1 MESSHAL
8 KNSGKFAWILVLGL
22 GLMSAG
28 TTGSYSVVAGC
39 FMTPVCE
46 DLGIDYNMFSYYFT
60 ATLVG
65 VAVGM
70 MCVGKILPK
79 VVGRWTHVAVAAV
92 LLAAG
97 AAMAFYSNV
106 WLFLLSGLIIG
117 FGMSFTTGL
126 CMSAVI
132 DQWFRK
138 KAGLAIGLAWT
149 VNSVYMV
156 VMSPVITAVIESVGW
171 RNGYLVLAAV
181 SALVVIPSIVF
192 IIRFKPADK
201 GMLPYGYS
209 EAESIGQDAGV
220 EIAATRGVPFKV
232 AVKSPAFIACVLFLC
247 LVQITVCMNQL
258 FPTYA
263 VEVGLGAMTGGI
275 MVSAAS
281 MFDIFLN
288 PAVGSS
294 CDKLGSFI
302 ALVLWVVVSI
312 LSFVMLIFA
321 AGQPWLA
328 ILGAGVNDVMYVVAG
343 AGLTCL
349 LMSVF
354 GSRDYGRI
362 FGIVCGVA
370 YIAGAF
376 GMPIM
381 TAVYSATGV
390 RAVHRH
396 ECRHNRIDLGHQGY
410 QQEAAVGRGRGRNAC
425 RSALSANLGRCA
437 FELEVHRSARYSCAS
452 PPSSIKTSAH
462 SCLKPTGY

>member
-1 MESSHAL
+1 MEHAHDL
-8 KNSGKFAWILVLGL
+8 KSSGKFAWVLVLGL

-39 FMTPVCE
+39 FMTPVCD

-65 VAVGM
+65 IAVAM
-70 MCVGKILPK
+70 MFVGKILPK
-79 VVGRWTHVAVAAV
+79 VVGRWTHVAVAVV

-106 WLFLLSGLIIG
+106 WLFLLSGLVIG

-138 KAGLAIGLAWT
+138 KAGLAIGLAWA

-181 SALVVIPSIVF
+181 SAILVIPSIVF
-192 IIRFKPADK
+192 IIRFKPSDK
-201 GMLPYGYS
+201 GMLPYGYGEES
-209 EAESIGQDAGV
+209 DAAEEGGAEV
-220 EIAATRGVPFKV
+220 AATRGVPFRM

-247 LVQITVCMNQL
+247 FVQITVCMNQL

-263 VEVGLGAMTGGI
+263 VEVGLGAMTGSI
-275 MVSAAS
+275 MVSSAS
-281 MFDIFLN
+281 LFDIFLN
-288 PAVGSS
+288 PAVGSA
-294 CDKLGSFI
+294 CDKLGSFK
-302 ALVLWVVVSI
+302 ALVLWTVVSI
-312 LSFVMLIFA
+312 VSFVMLICS
-321 AGQPWLA
+321 AGVPWLA
-328 ILGAGVNDVMYVVAG
+328 IVGAGVNDVMYVVAG
-343 AGLTCL
+343 SGLTCL

-362 FGIVCGVA
+362 FGVVCGVA

-381 TAVYSATGV
+381 TAVYSATGTFN
-390 RAVHRH
+390 AVFGLCIAMNVAIIALLFVIKATSKKLQWV
-396 ECRHNRIDLGHQGY
+396 EGEDEKPVALG
-410 QQEAAVGRGRGRNAC
+410 
-425 RSALSANLGRCA
+425 
-437 FELEVHRSARYSCAS
+437 
-452 PPSSIKTSAH
+452 
-462 SCLKPTGY
+462 

>member
-1 MESSHAL
+1 MEHAHDL
-8 KNSGKFAWILVLGL
+8 KSSGKFAWVLVLGL

-39 FMTPVCE
+39 FMTPVCD

-65 VAVGM
+65 IAVAM
-70 MCVGKILPK
+70 MFVGKILPK
-79 VVGRWTHVAVAAV
+79 VVGRWTHVAVAVV

-106 WLFLLSGLIIG
+106 WLFLLSGLVIG

-138 KAGLAIGLAWT
+138 KAGLAIGLAWA

-181 SALVVIPSIVF
+181 SAVLVIPSIVF
-192 IIRFKPADK
+192 IIRFKPSDK
-201 GMLPYGYS
+201 GMLPYGYGEES
-209 EAESIGQDAGV
+209 DAAEEGGAEV
-220 EIAATRGVPFKV
+220 AATRGVPFRM

-247 LVQITVCMNQL
+247 FVQITVCMNQL

-263 VEVGLGAMTGGI
+263 VEVGLGAMTGSI
-275 MVSAAS
+275 MVSSAS
-281 MFDIFLN
+281 LFDIFLN
-288 PAVGSS
+288 PAVGSA
-294 CDKLGSFI
+294 CDKLGSFK
-302 ALVLWVVVSI
+302 ALVLWTVVSI
-312 LSFVMLIFA
+312 VSFVMLICS
-321 AGQPWLA
+321 AGVPWLA
-328 ILGAGVNDVMYVVAG
+328 IVGAGVNDVMYVVAG
-343 AGLTCL
+343 SGLTCL
-349 LMSVF
+349 FMSVF

-362 FGIVCGVA
+362 FGIVCEVA

-381 TAVYSATGV
+381 TAVYSATGTFN
-390 RAVHRH
+390 AVFGLCIAMNVAIIALLFVIKATSKKLQWV
-396 ECRHNRIDLGHQGY
+396 EGEDEKPVALG
-410 QQEAAVGRGRGRNAC
+410 
-425 RSALSANLGRCA
+425 
-437 FELEVHRSARYSCAS
+437 
-452 PPSSIKTSAH
+452 
-462 SCLKPTGY
+462 

>member
-1 MESSHAL
+1 MEHAHDL
-8 KNSGKFAWILVLGL
+8 KSSGKFAWVLVLGL

-39 FMTPVCE
+39 FMTPVCD

-65 VAVGM
+65 IAVAM
-70 MCVGKILPK
+70 MFVGKILPK
-79 VVGRWTHVAVAAV
+79 VVGRWTHVAVAVV

-106 WLFLLSGLIIG
+106 WLFLLSGLVIG

-138 KAGLAIGLAWT
+138 KAGLAIGLAWA

-181 SALVVIPSIVF
+181 SAILVIPSIVF
-192 IIRFKPADK
+192 IIRFKPSDK
-201 GMLPYGYS
+201 GMLPYGYGEES
-209 EAESIGQDAGV
+209 DAAEEGGAEV
-220 EIAATRGVPFKV
+220 AATRGVPFRM

-247 LVQITVCMNQL
+247 FVQITVCMNQL

-263 VEVGLGAMTGGI
+263 VEVGLGAMTGSI
-275 MVSAAS
+275 MVSSAS
-281 MFDIFLN
+281 LFDIFLN
-288 PAVGSS
+288 PAVGSA
-294 CDKLGSFI
+294 CDKLGSFK
-302 ALVLWVVVSI
+302 ALVLWTVVSI
-312 LSFVMLIFA
+312 VSFVMLICS
-321 AGQPWLA
+321 AGVPWLA
-328 ILGAGVNDVMYVVAG
+328 IVGAGVNDVMYVVAG
-343 AGLTCL
+343 SGLTCL

-381 TAVYSATGV
+381 TAVYSATGTFN
-390 RAVHRH
+390 AVFGLCIAMNVAIIALLFVIKATSKKLQWV
-396 ECRHNRIDLGHQGY
+396 EGEDEKPVALG
-410 QQEAAVGRGRGRNAC
+410 
-425 RSALSANLGRCA
+425 
-437 FELEVHRSARYSCAS
+437 
-452 PPSSIKTSAH
+452 
-462 SCLKPTGY
+462 

>member
-1 MESSHAL
+1 MEHAHDL
-8 KNSGKFAWILVLGL
+8 KSSGKFAWVLVLGL

-39 FMTPVCE
+39 FMTPVCD

-65 VAVGM
+65 IAVAM
-70 MCVGKILPK
+70 MFVGKILPK
-79 VVGRWTHVAVAAV
+79 VVGRWTHVAVAVV

-106 WLFLLSGLIIG
+106 WLFLLSGLVIG

-138 KAGLAIGLAWT
+138 KAGLAIGLAWA
-149 VNSVYMV
+149 VKSVYMV

-181 SALVVIPSIVF
+181 SAILVIPSIVF
-192 IIRFKPADK
+192 IIRFKPSDK
-201 GMLPYGYS
+201 GMLPYGYGEES
-209 EAESIGQDAGV
+209 DAAEEGGAEV
-220 EIAATRGVPFKV
+220 AATRGVPFRM

-247 LVQITVCMNQL
+247 FVQITVCMNQL

-263 VEVGLGAMTGGI
+263 VEVGLGAMTGSI
-275 MVSAAS
+275 MVSSAS
-281 MFDIFLN
+281 LFDIFLN
-288 PAVGSS
+288 PAVGSA
-294 CDKLGSFI
+294 CDKLGSFK
-302 ALVLWVVVSI
+302 ALVLWTVVSI
-312 LSFVMLIFA
+312 VSFVMLICS
-321 AGQPWLA
+321 AGVPWLA
-328 ILGAGVNDVMYVVAG
+328 IVGAGVNDVMYVVAG
-343 AGLTCL
+343 SGLTCL

-381 TAVYSATGV
+381 TAVYSATGTFN
-390 RAVHRH
+390 AVFGLCIAMNVAIIALLFVIKATSKKLQWV
-396 ECRHNRIDLGHQGY
+396 EGEDEKPVALG
-410 QQEAAVGRGRGRNAC
+410 
-425 RSALSANLGRCA
+425 
-437 FELEVHRSARYSCAS
+437 
-452 PPSSIKTSAH
+452 
-462 SCLKPTGY
+462 

>member
-1 MESSHAL
+1 MEHAHDL
-8 KNSGKFAWILVLGL
+8 KSSGKFAWVLVLGL

-39 FMTPVCE
+39 FMTPVCD

-65 VAVGM
+65 IAVAM
-70 MCVGKILPK
+70 MFVGKILPK
-79 VVGRWTHVAVAAV
+79 VVGRWTHVAVAVV

-106 WLFLLSGLIIG
+106 WLFLLSGLVIG

-138 KAGLAIGLAWT
+138 KAGLAIGLAWA

-181 SALVVIPSIVF
+181 SAVLVIPSIVF
-192 IIRFKPADK
+192 IIRFKPSDK
-201 GMLPYGYS
+201 GMLPYGYGEES
-209 EAESIGQDAGV
+209 DAAEEGGAEV
-220 EIAATRGVPFKV
+220 AATRGVPFRM

-247 LVQITVCMNQL
+247 FVQITVCMNQL

-263 VEVGLGAMTGGI
+263 VEVGLGAMTGSI
-275 MVSAAS
+275 MVSSAS
-281 MFDIFLN
+281 LFDIFLN
-288 PAVGSS
+288 PAVGSA
-294 CDKLGSFI
+294 CDKLGSFK
-302 ALVLWVVVSI
+302 ALVLWTVVSI
-312 LSFVMLIFA
+312 VSFVMLICS
-321 AGQPWLA
+321 AGVPWLT
-328 ILGAGVNDVMYVVAG
+328 IVGAGVNDVMYVVAG
-343 AGLTCL
+343 SGLTCL

-381 TAVYSATGV
+381 TAVYSATGTFN
-390 RAVHRH
+390 AVFGLCIAMNVAIIALLFVIKATSKKLQWV
-396 ECRHNRIDLGHQGY
+396 EGEDEKPVALG
-410 QQEAAVGRGRGRNAC
+410 
-425 RSALSANLGRCA
+425 
-437 FELEVHRSARYSCAS
+437 
-452 PPSSIKTSAH
+452 
-462 SCLKPTGY
+462 

>member
-1 MESSHAL
+1 MEHAHDL
-8 KNSGKFAWILVLGL
+8 KSSGKFAWVLVLGL

-39 FMTPVCE
+39 FMTPVCD
-46 DLGIDYNMFSYYFT
+46 DLVIDYNMFSYYFT

-65 VAVGM
+65 IAVAM
-70 MCVGKILPK
+70 MFVGKILPK
-79 VVGRWTHVAVAAV
+79 VVGRWTHVAVAVV

-106 WLFLLSGLIIG
+106 WLFLLSGLVIG

-138 KAGLAIGLAWT
+138 KAGLAIGLAWA

-181 SALVVIPSIVF
+181 SAVLVIPSIVF
-192 IIRFKPADK
+192 IIRFKPSDK
-201 GMLPYGYS
+201 GMLPYGYGEES
-209 EAESIGQDAGV
+209 DAAEEGGAEV
-220 EIAATRGVPFKV
+220 AATRGVPFRM

-247 LVQITVCMNQL
+247 FVQITVCMNQL

-263 VEVGLGAMTGGI
+263 VEVGLGAMTGSI
-275 MVSAAS
+275 MVSSAS
-281 MFDIFLN
+281 LFDIFLN
-288 PAVGSS
+288 PAVGSA
-294 CDKLGSFI
+294 CDKLGSFK
-302 ALVLWVVVSI
+302 ALVLWTVVSI
-312 LSFVMLIFA
+312 VSFVMLICS
-321 AGQPWLA
+321 AGVPWLA
-328 ILGAGVNDVMYVVAG
+328 IVGAGVNDVMYVVAG
-343 AGLTCL
+343 SGLTCL

-381 TAVYSATGV
+381 TAVYSATGTFN
-390 RAVHRH
+390 AVFGLCIAMNVAIIALLFVIKATSKKLQWV
-396 ECRHNRIDLGHQGY
+396 EGEDEKPVALG
-410 QQEAAVGRGRGRNAC
+410 
-425 RSALSANLGRCA
+425 
-437 FELEVHRSARYSCAS
+437 
-452 PPSSIKTSAH
+452 
-462 SCLKPTGY
+462 

>member
-1 MESSHAL
+1 MEHAHDL
-8 KNSGKFAWILVLGL
+8 KSSGKFAWVLVLGL

-39 FMTPVCE
+39 FMTPVCD

-65 VAVGM
+65 IAVAM
-70 MCVGKILPK
+70 MFVGKILPK
-79 VVGRWTHVAVAAV
+79 VVGRWTHVAVAVV

-106 WLFLLSGLIIG
+106 WLFLLSGLVIG

-138 KAGLAIGLAWT
+138 KAGLAIGLAWA

-181 SALVVIPSIVF
+181 SAVLVIPSIVF
-192 IIRFKPADK
+192 IIRFKPSDK
-201 GMLPYGYS
+201 GMLPYGYGEES
-209 EAESIGQDAGV
+209 DAAEEGGAEV
-220 EIAATRGVPFKV
+220 AATRGVPFRM

-247 LVQITVCMNQL
+247 FVQITVCMNQL

-263 VEVGLGAMTGGI
+263 VEVGLGAMTGSI
-275 MVSAAS
+275 MVSSAS
-281 MFDIFLN
+281 LFDIFLN
-288 PAVGSS
+288 PAVGSA
-294 CDKLGSFI
+294 CDKLGSFK
-302 ALVLWVVVSI
+302 ALVLWTVVSSV
-312 LSFVMLIFA
+312 SFVMLICS
-321 AGQPWLA
+321 AGVPWLA
-328 ILGAGVNDVMYVVAG
+328 IVGAGVNDVMYVVAG
-343 AGLTCL
+343 SGLTCL
-349 LMSVF
+349 FMSVF

-362 FGIVCGVA
+362 FGIVCEVA

-381 TAVYSATGV
+381 TAVYSATGTFN
-390 RAVHRH
+390 AVFGLCIAMNVAIIALLFVIKATSKKLQWV
-396 ECRHNRIDLGHQGY
+396 EGEDEKPVALG
-410 QQEAAVGRGRGRNAC
+410 
-425 RSALSANLGRCA
+425 
-437 FELEVHRSARYSCAS
+437 
-452 PPSSIKTSAH
+452 
-462 SCLKPTGY
+462 

>member
-1 MESSHAL
+1 MEHAHDL
-8 KNSGKFAWILVLGL
+8 KSSGKFAWVLVLGL

-39 FMTPVCE
+39 FMTPVCD

-65 VAVGM
+65 IAVAM
-70 MCVGKILPK
+70 MFVGKILPK
-79 VVGRWTHVAVAAV
+79 VVGRWTHVAVAVV

-106 WLFLLSGLIIG
+106 WLFLLSGLVIG

-138 KAGLAIGLAWT
+138 KAGLAIGLAWA

-181 SALVVIPSIVF
+181 SAVLVIPSIMF
-192 IIRFKPADK
+192 IIRFKPSDK
-201 GMLPYGYS
+201 GMLPYGYGEES
-209 EAESIGQDAGV
+209 DAAEEGGA
-220 EIAATRGVPFKV
+220 EMAATRGVPFRV
-232 AVKSPAFIACVLFLC
+232 AVKSPAFIACILFLC
-247 LVQITVCMNQL
+247 FVQITVCMNQL

-263 VEVGLGAMTGGI
+263 VEVGLGAMTGSI
-275 MVSAAS
+275 MVSSAS
-281 MFDIFLN
+281 LFDIFLN
-288 PAVGSS
+288 PAVGSA
-294 CDKLGSFI
+294 CDKLGSFK
-302 ALVLWVVVSI
+302 ALVLWTVVSI
-312 LSFVMLIFA
+312 VSFVMLICS
-321 AGQPWLA
+321 AGVPWLA
-328 ILGAGVNDVMYVVAG
+328 IVGAGVNDVMYVVAG
-343 AGLTCL
+343 SGLTCL

-381 TAVYSATGV
+381 TAVYSATGTFN
-390 RAVHRH
+390 AVFGLCIAMNVAIIALLFVIKATSKKLQWV
-396 ECRHNRIDLGHQGY
+396 EGEDEKPVALG
-410 QQEAAVGRGRGRNAC
+410 
-425 RSALSANLGRCA
+425 
-437 FELEVHRSARYSCAS
+437 
-452 PPSSIKTSAH
+452 
-462 SCLKPTGY
+462 

>member
-1 MESSHAL
+1 MEHAHDL
-8 KNSGKFAWILVLGL
+8 KSSGKFAWVLVLGL

-39 FMTPVCE
+39 FMTPVCD

-65 VAVGM
+65 IAVAM
-70 MCVGKILPK
+70 MFVGKILPK
-79 VVGRWTHVAVAAV
+79 VVGRWTHVAVAVV

-106 WLFLLSGLIIG
+106 WLFLLSGLVIG

-132 DQWFRK
+132 GQWFRK
-138 KAGLAIGLAWT
+138 KAGLAIGLAWA

-181 SALVVIPSIVF
+181 SAVLVIPSIVF
-192 IIRFKPADK
+192 IIRFKPSDK
-201 GMLPYGYS
+201 GMLPYGYGEES
-209 EAESIGQDAGV
+209 DAAEEGGAEV
-220 EIAATRGVPFKV
+220 AATRGVPFRM

-247 LVQITVCMNQL
+247 FVQITVCMNQL

-263 VEVGLGAMTGGI
+263 VEVGLGAMTGSI
-275 MVSAAS
+275 MVSSAS
-281 MFDIFLN
+281 LFDIFLN
-288 PAVGSS
+288 PAVGSA
-294 CDKLGSFI
+294 CDKLGSFK
-302 ALVLWVVVSI
+302 ALVLWTVVSI
-312 LSFVMLIFA
+312 VSFVMLICS
-321 AGQPWLA
+321 AGVPWLA
-328 ILGAGVNDVMYVVAG
+328 IVGAGVNDVMYVVAG
-343 AGLTCL
+343 SGLTCL

-381 TAVYSATGV
+381 TAVYSATGTFN
-390 RAVHRH
+390 AVFGLCIAMNVAIIALLFVIKATSKKLQWV
-396 ECRHNRIDLGHQGY
+396 EGEDEKPVALG
-410 QQEAAVGRGRGRNAC
+410 
-425 RSALSANLGRCA
+425 
-437 FELEVHRSARYSCAS
+437 
-452 PPSSIKTSAH
+452 
-462 SCLKPTGY
+462 

>member
-1 MESSHAL
+1 MKS
-8 KNSGKFAWILVLGL
+8 SGKFAWVLVLGL

-39 FMTPVCE
+39 FMTPVCD

-65 VAVGM
+65 IAVAM
-70 MCVGKILPK
+70 MFVGKILPK
-79 VVGRWTHVAVAAV
+79 VVGRWTHVAVAVV

-106 WLFLLSGLIIG
+106 WLFLLSGLVIG

-138 KAGLAIGLAWT
+138 KAGLAIGLAWA

-181 SALVVIPSIVF
+181 SAILVIPSIVF
-192 IIRFKPADK
+192 IIRFKPSDK
-201 GMLPYGYS
+201 GMLPYGYGEES
-209 EAESIGQDAGV
+209 DAAEEGGAEV
-220 EIAATRGVPFKV
+220 AATRGVPFRM

-247 LVQITVCMNQL
+247 FVQITVCMNQL

-263 VEVGLGAMTGGI
+263 VEVGLGAMTGSI
-275 MVSAAS
+275 MVSSAS
-281 MFDIFLN
+281 LFDIFLN
-288 PAVGSS
+288 PAVGSA
-294 CDKLGSFI
+294 CDKLGSFK
-302 ALVLWVVVSI
+302 ALVLWTVVSI
-312 LSFVMLIFA
+312 VSFVMLICS
-321 AGQPWLA
+321 AGVPWLA
-328 ILGAGVNDVMYVVAG
+328 IVGAGVNDVMYVVAG
-343 AGLTCL
+343 SGLTCL

-381 TAVYSATGV
+381 TAVYSATGTFN
-390 RAVHRH
+390 AVFGLCIAMNVAIIALLFVIKATSKKLQWV
-396 ECRHNRIDLGHQGY
+396 EGEDEKPVALG
-410 QQEAAVGRGRGRNAC
+410 
-425 RSALSANLGRCA
+425 
-437 FELEVHRSARYSCAS
+437 
-452 PPSSIKTSAH
+452 
-462 SCLKPTGY
+462 

>member
-1 MESSHAL
+1 M
-8 KNSGKFAWILVLGL
+8 LVLGL

-39 FMTPVCE
+39 FMTPVCD

-65 VAVGM
+65 IAVAM
-70 MCVGKILPK
+70 MFVGKILPK
-79 VVGRWTHVAVAAV
+79 VVGRWTHVAVAVV

-106 WLFLLSGLIIG
+106 WLFLLSGLVIG

-138 KAGLAIGLAWT
+138 KAGLAIGLAWA

-181 SALVVIPSIVF
+181 SAVLVIPSIVF
-192 IIRFKPADK
+192 IIRFKPSDK
-201 GMLPYGYS
+201 GMLPYGYGEES
-209 EAESIGQDAGV
+209 DAAEEGGAEV
-220 EIAATRGVPFKV
+220 AATRGVPFRM

-247 LVQITVCMNQL
+247 FVQITVCMNQL

-263 VEVGLGAMTGGI
+263 VEVGLGAMTGSI
-275 MVSAAS
+275 MVSSAS
-281 MFDIFLN
+281 LFDIFLN
-288 PAVGSS
+288 PAVGSA
-294 CDKLGSFI
+294 CDKLGSFK
-302 ALVLWVVVSI
+302 ALVLWTVVSI
-312 LSFVMLIFA
+312 VSFVMLICS
-321 AGQPWLA
+321 AGVPWLA
-328 ILGAGVNDVMYVVAG
+328 IVGAGVNDVMYVVAG
-343 AGLTCL
+343 SGLTCL

-381 TAVYSATGV
+381 TAVYSATGTFN
-390 RAVHRH
+390 AVFGLCIAMNVAIIALLFVIKATSKKLQWV
-396 ECRHNRIDLGHQGY
+396 EGEDEKPVALG
-410 QQEAAVGRGRGRNAC
+410 
-425 RSALSANLGRCA
+425 
-437 FELEVHRSARYSCAS
+437 
-452 PPSSIKTSAH
+452 
-462 SCLKPTGY
+462 

>member
-1 MESSHAL
+1 MEHAHDL
-8 KNSGKFAWILVLGL
+8 KSSGKFAWVLVLGL

-39 FMTPVCE
+39 FMTPVCD

-65 VAVGM
+65 IAVAM
-70 MCVGKILPK
+70 MFVGKILPK
-79 VVGRWTHVAVAAV
+79 VVGRWTHVAVAVV

-106 WLFLLSGLIIG
+106 WLFLLSGLVIG

-132 DQWFRK
+132 GQWFRK
-138 KAGLAIGLAWT
+138 KAGLAIGLAWA

-181 SALVVIPSIVF
+181 SAILVIPSIVF
-192 IIRFKPADK
+192 IIRFKPSDK
-201 GMLPYGYS
+201 GMLPYGYGEES
-209 EAESIGQDAGV
+209 DAAEEGGAEV
-220 EIAATRGVPFKV
+220 AATRGVPFRM

-247 LVQITVCMNQL
+247 FVQITVCMNQL

-263 VEVGLGAMTGGI
+263 VEVGLGAMTGSI
-275 MVSAAS
+275 MVSSAS
-281 MFDIFLN
+281 LFDIFLN
-288 PAVGSS
+288 PAVGSA
-294 CDKLGSFI
+294 CDKLGSFK
-302 ALVLWVVVSI
+302 ALVLWTVVSI
-312 LSFVMLIFA
+312 VSFVMLICS
-321 AGQPWLA
+321 AGVPWLA
-328 ILGAGVNDVMYVVAG
+328 IVGAGVNDVMYVVAG
-343 AGLTCL
+343 SGLTCL

-381 TAVYSATGV
+381 TAVYSATGTFN
-390 RAVHRH
+390 AVFGLCIAMNVAIIALLFVIKATSKKLQWV
-396 ECRHNRIDLGHQGY
+396 EGEDEKPVALG
-410 QQEAAVGRGRGRNAC
+410 
-425 RSALSANLGRCA
+425 
-437 FELEVHRSARYSCAS
+437 
-452 PPSSIKTSAH
+452 
-462 SCLKPTGY
+462 

>member
-1 MESSHAL
+1 MEHAHDL
-8 KNSGKFAWILVLGL
+8 KSSGKFAWVLVLGL

-39 FMTPVCE
+39 FMTPVCD

-65 VAVGM
+65 IAVAM
-70 MCVGKILPK
+70 MFVGKILPK
-79 VVGRWTHVAVAAV
+79 VVGRWTHVAVAVV

-106 WLFLLSGLIIG
+106 WLFLLSGLVIG

-138 KAGLAIGLAWT
+138 KAGLAIGLAWA

-156 VMSPVITAVIESVGW
+156 VMSPVITAVIESVGC

-181 SALVVIPSIVF
+181 SAVLVIPSIVF
-192 IIRFKPADK
+192 IIRFKPSDK
-201 GMLPYGYS
+201 GMLPYGYGEES
-209 EAESIGQDAGV
+209 DAAEEGGAEV
-220 EIAATRGVPFKV
+220 AATRGVPFRM

-247 LVQITVCMNQL
+247 FVQITVCMNQL

-263 VEVGLGAMTGGI
+263 VEVGLGAMTGSI
-275 MVSAAS
+275 MVSSAS
-281 MFDIFLN
+281 LFDIFLN
-288 PAVGSS
+288 PAVGSA
-294 CDKLGSFI
+294 CDKLGSFK
-302 ALVLWVVVSI
+302 ALVLWTVVSI
-312 LSFVMLIFA
+312 VSFVMLICS
-321 AGQPWLA
+321 AGVPWLA
-328 ILGAGVNDVMYVVAG
+328 IVGAGVNDVMYVVAG
-343 AGLTCL
+343 SGLTCL

-381 TAVYSATGV
+381 TAVYSATGTFN
-390 RAVHRH
+390 AVFGLCIAMNVAIIALLFVIKATSKKLQWV
-396 ECRHNRIDLGHQGY
+396 EGEDEKPVALG
-410 QQEAAVGRGRGRNAC
+410 
-425 RSALSANLGRCA
+425 
-437 FELEVHRSARYSCAS
+437 
-452 PPSSIKTSAH
+452 
-462 SCLKPTGY
+462 

>member
-1 MESSHAL
+1 MEHAHDL
-8 KNSGKFAWILVLGL
+8 KSSGKFAWVLVLGL

-39 FMTPVCE
+39 FMTPVCD

-65 VAVGM
+65 IAVAM
-70 MCVGKILPK
+70 MFVGKILPK
-79 VVGRWTHVAVAAV
+79 VVGRWTHVAVAVV

-106 WLFLLSGLIIG
+106 WLFLLSGLVIG

-138 KAGLAIGLAWT
+138 KAGLAIGLAWA

-181 SALVVIPSIVF
+181 SAILVIPSIVF
-192 IIRFKPADK
+192 IIRFKPSDK
-201 GMLPYGYS
+201 GMLPYGYGEES
-209 EAESIGQDAGV
+209 DAAEEGGAEV
-220 EIAATRGVPFKV
+220 AATRGVPFRM

-247 LVQITVCMNQL
+247 FVQITVCMNQL

-263 VEVGLGAMTGGI
+263 VEVGLGAMTGSI
-275 MVSAAS
+275 MVSSAS
-281 MFDIFLN
+281 LFDIFLN
-288 PAVGSS
+288 PAVGSA
-294 CDKLGSFI
+294 CDKLGSFK
-302 ALVLWVVVSI
+302 ALVLWTVVSI
-312 LSFVMLIFA
+312 VSFVMLICS
-321 AGQPWLA
+321 AGVPWLA
-328 ILGAGVNDVMYVVAG
+328 IVGAGVNDVMYVVAG
-343 AGLTCL
+343 SGLTCL

-381 TAVYSATGV
+381 TAVYSATGTFN
-390 RAVHRH
+390 AVFGL
-396 ECRHNRIDLGHQGY
+396 CIAMNVAIIALLFVCLLYTSD
-410 QQEAAVGRGRGRNAC
+410 AAD
-425 RSALSANLGRCA
+425 
-437 FELEVHRSARYSCAS
+437 EL
-452 PPSSIKTSAH
+452 
-462 SCLKPTGY
+462 

>member
-1 MESSHAL
+1 MEHAHDL
-8 KNSGKFAWILVLGL
+8 KSSGKFAWVLVLGL

-39 FMTPVCE
+39 FMTPVCD

-65 VAVGM
+65 IAVAM
-70 MCVGKILPK
+70 MFVGKILPK
-79 VVGRWTHVAVAAV
+79 VVGRWTHVAVAVV

-106 WLFLLSGLIIG
+106 WLFLLSGLVIG

-138 KAGLAIGLAWT
+138 KAGLAIGLAWA

-181 SALVVIPSIVF
+181 SAVLVIPSIVF
-192 IIRFKPADK
+192 IIRFKPSDK
-201 GMLPYGYS
+201 GMLPYGYGEES
-209 EAESIGQDAGV
+209 DAAEEGGAEV
-220 EIAATRGVPFKV
+220 AATRGVPFRM

-247 LVQITVCMNQL
+247 FVQITVCMNQL

-263 VEVGLGAMTGGI
+263 VEVGLGAMTGSI
-275 MVSAAS
+275 MVSSAS
-281 MFDIFLN
+281 LFDIFLN
-288 PAVGSS
+288 PAVGSA
-294 CDKLGSFI
+294 CDKLGFFK
-302 ALVLWVVVSI
+302 ALVLWTVVSI
-312 LSFVMLIFA
+312 VSFVMLICS
-321 AGQPWLA
+321 AGVPWLA
-328 ILGAGVNDVMYVVAG
+328 IVGAGVNDVMYVVAG
-343 AGLTCL
+343 SGLTCL

-370 YIAGAF
+370 YIAGVF

-381 TAVYSATGV
+381 TAVYSATGTFN
-390 RAVHRH
+390 AVFGLCIAMNVAIIALLFVIKATSKKLQWV
-396 ECRHNRIDLGHQGY
+396 EGEDEKPVALG
-410 QQEAAVGRGRGRNAC
+410 
-425 RSALSANLGRCA
+425 
-437 FELEVHRSARYSCAS
+437 
-452 PPSSIKTSAH
+452 
-462 SCLKPTGY
+462 

>member
-1 MESSHAL
+1 M
-8 KNSGKFAWILVLGL
+8 
-22 GLMSAG
+22 
-28 TTGSYSVVAGC
+28 
-39 FMTPVCE
+39 
-46 DLGIDYNMFSYYFT
+46 
-60 ATLVG
+60 
-65 VAVGM
+65 
-70 MCVGKILPK
+70 
-79 VVGRWTHVAVAAV
+79 
-92 LLAAG
+92 
-97 AAMAFYSNV
+97 
-106 WLFLLSGLIIG
+106 
-117 FGMSFTTGL
+117 
-126 CMSAVI
+126 
-132 DQWFRK
+132 
-138 KAGLAIGLAWT
+138 AWT

-381 TAVYSATGV
+381 TAVYSATGTFN
-390 RAVHRH
+390 AVFGLCIVMNVAIIGLILVIKATSKKLQWV
-396 ECRHNRIDLGHQGY
+396 EGED
-410 QQEAAVGRGRGRNAC
+410 ETPV
-425 RSALSANLGRCA
+425 AL
-437 FELEVHRSARYSCAS
+437 H
-452 PPSSIKTSAH
+452 
-462 SCLKPTGY
+462 

>member
-1 MESSHAL
+1 MESSHTL

-28 TTGSYSVVAGC
+28 TTGSYSVVASC

-294 CDKLGSFI
+294 CDKLGSFT

-381 TAVYSATGV
+381 TAVYSATGTFN
-390 RAVHRH
+390 AVFGLCIVMNVAIIGLILVIKATSKKLQWV
-396 ECRHNRIDLGHQGY
+396 EGED
-410 QQEAAVGRGRGRNAC
+410 ETPV
-425 RSALSANLGRCA
+425 AL
-437 FELEVHRSARYSCAS
+437 H
-452 PPSSIKTSAH
+452 
-462 SCLKPTGY
+462 

>member
-1 MESSHAL
+1 MEHAHDL
-8 KNSGKFAWILVLGL
+8 KSSGKFAWVLVLGL

-39 FMTPVCE
+39 FMTPVCD

-65 VAVGM
+65 IAVAM
-70 MCVGKILPK
+70 MFVGKILPK
-79 VVGRWTHVAVAAV
+79 VVGRWTHVAVAVV

-106 WLFLLSGLIIG
+106 WLFLLSGLVIG

-138 KAGLAIGLAWT
+138 KAGLAIGLAWA

-181 SALVVIPSIVF
+181 SAVLVIPSIVF
-192 IIRFKPADK
+192 IIRFKPSDK
-201 GMLPYGYS
+201 GMLPYGYGEES
-209 EAESIGQDAGV
+209 DAAEEGGAEV
-220 EIAATRGVPFKV
+220 AATRGVPFRM

-247 LVQITVCMNQL
+247 FVQITVCMNQL

-263 VEVGLGAMTGGI
+263 VEVGLGAMTGSI
-275 MVSAAS
+275 MVSSAS
-281 MFDIFLN
+281 LFDIFLN
-288 PAVGSS
+288 PAVGSA
-294 CDKLGSFI
+294 CDKLGSFK
-302 ALVLWVVVSI
+302 ALVLWTVVSI
-312 LSFVMLIFA
+312 VSFVMLICS
-321 AGQPWLA
+321 AGVPWLA
-328 ILGAGVNDVMYVVAG
+328 IVGAGVNDVMYVVAG
-343 AGLTCL
+343 SGLTCL

-381 TAVYSATGV
+381 TAVYSATGTFN
-390 RAVHRH
+390 AVFGLCIAMNVAIIALLFVIKATSKKLQWV
-396 ECRHNRIDLGHQGY
+396 EGEDEKPVALG
-410 QQEAAVGRGRGRNAC
+410 
-425 RSALSANLGRCA
+425 
-437 FELEVHRSARYSCAS
+437 
-452 PPSSIKTSAH
+452 
-462 SCLKPTGY
+462 

>member
-1 MESSHAL
+1 MEHAHDL
-8 KNSGKFAWILVLGL
+8 KSSGKFAWVLVLGL

-39 FMTPVCE
+39 FMTPVCD

-65 VAVGM
+65 IAVAM
-70 MCVGKILPK
+70 MFVGKILPK
-79 VVGRWTHVAVAAV
+79 VVGRWTHVAVAVV

-106 WLFLLSGLIIG
+106 WLFLLSGLVIG

-138 KAGLAIGLAWT
+138 KAGLAIGLAWA

-181 SALVVIPSIVF
+181 SAVLVIPSIMF
-192 IIRFKPADK
+192 IIRFKPSDK
-201 GMLPYGYS
+201 GMLPYGYGEES
-209 EAESIGQDAGV
+209 DAAEEGGA
-220 EIAATRGVPFKV
+220 EMAATRGVPFRV
-232 AVKSPAFIACVLFLC
+232 AVKSPAFIACILFLC
-247 LVQITVCMNQL
+247 FVQITVCMNQL

-263 VEVGLGAMTGGI
+263 VEVGLGAMTGSI
-275 MVSAAS
+275 MVSSAS
-281 MFDIFLN
+281 LFDIFLN
-288 PAVGSS
+288 PAVGSA
-294 CDKLGSFI
+294 CDKLGSFK
-302 ALVLWVVVSI
+302 ALVLWTVVSI
-312 LSFVMLIFA
+312 VSFVMLICS
-321 AGQPWLA
+321 AGVPWLA
-328 ILGAGVNDVMYVVAG
+328 IVGAGVNDVMYVVAG
-343 AGLTCL
+343 SGLTCL

-381 TAVYSATGV
+381 TAVYSATGTFN
-390 RAVHRH
+390 AVFGL
-396 ECRHNRIDLGHQGY
+396 CIAMNVAII
-410 QQEAAVGRGRGRNAC
+410 
-425 RSALSANLGRCA
+425 ALL
-437 FELEVHRSARYSCAS
+437 FV
-452 PPSSIKTSAH
+452 IKATSKKLQWVEGDGERPV
-462 SCLKPTGY
+462 SLR

>member
-1 MESSHAL
+1 MDTAQTL
-8 KNSGKFAWILVLGL
+8 KKSGKFAWILVLGL

-46 DLGIDYNMFSYYFT
+46 DLGIDYSMFSYYFT

-65 VAVGM
+65 VAAGM
-70 MCVGKILPK
+70 MFVGKILPK
-79 VVGRWTHVAVAAV
+79 VVGRWTHVAVAVV
-92 LLAAG
+92 LIAAG

-106 WLFLLSGLIIG
+106 WLFLLSGLVIG

-156 VMSPVITAVIESVGW
+156 VMSPVVTAVIESVGW
-171 RNGYLVLAAV
+171 RNGYLVLAAI
-181 SALVVIPSIVF
+181 SAVLVIPSIVF
-192 IIRFKPADK
+192 IIRFKPSDK
-201 GMLPYGYS
+201 GMLPYGYGEDES
-209 EAESIGQDAGV
+209 AEEGKGA
-220 EIAATRGVPFKV
+220 EMAATRGVPFKV
-232 AVKSPAFIACVLFLC
+232 AVKSPAFIACILFLC

-263 VEVGLGAMTGGI
+263 VEVGLGAMTGSI
-275 MVSAAS
+275 MVSSAS

-288 PAVGSS
+288 PAVGSA
-294 CDKLGSFI
+294 CDKLGSFK
-302 ALVLWVVVSI
+302 ALVLWVIVSI
-312 LSFVMLIFA
+312 VSFVMLICS
-321 AGQPWLA
+321 AGIPWLA

-381 TAVYSATGV
+381 TSVYATTGTFNAVFGLCIVMNIVIIGLIFVIKATSKKLQWVEGEDETPIS
-390 RAVHRH
+390 VH
-396 ECRHNRIDLGHQGY
+396 
-410 QQEAAVGRGRGRNAC
+410 
-425 RSALSANLGRCA
+425 
-437 FELEVHRSARYSCAS
+437 
-452 PPSSIKTSAH
+452 
-462 SCLKPTGY
+462 

>member
-1 MESSHAL
+1 MEHAHDL
-8 KNSGKFAWILVLGL
+8 KSSGKFAWVLVLGL

-39 FMTPVCE
+39 FMTPVCD

-65 VAVGM
+65 IAVAM
-70 MCVGKILPK
+70 MFVGKILPK
-79 VVGRWTHVAVAAV
+79 VVGRWTHVAVAVV

-106 WLFLLSGLIIG
+106 WLFLLSGLVIG

-138 KAGLAIGLAWT
+138 KAGLAIGLAWA

-181 SALVVIPSIVF
+181 SAVLVIPSIMF
-192 IIRFKPADK
+192 IIRFKPSDK
-201 GMLPYGYS
+201 GMLPYGYGEES
-209 EAESIGQDAGV
+209 DAAEEGGAEV
-220 EIAATRGVPFKV
+220 AATRGVPFRM

-247 LVQITVCMNQL
+247 FVQITVCMNQL

-263 VEVGLGAMTGGI
+263 VEVGLGAMTGSI
-275 MVSAAS
+275 MVSSAS
-281 MFDIFLN
+281 LFDIFLN
-288 PAVGSS
+288 PAVGSA
-294 CDKLGSFI
+294 CDKLGSFK
-302 ALVLWVVVSI
+302 ALVLWTVVSI
-312 LSFVMLIFA
+312 VSFVMLICS
-321 AGQPWLA
+321 AGVPWLA
-328 ILGAGVNDVMYVVAG
+328 IVGAGVNDVMYVVAG
-343 AGLTCL
+343 SGLTCL

-381 TAVYSATGV
+381 TAVYSATGTFN
-390 RAVHRH
+390 AVFGLCIAMNVAIIALLFVIKATSKKLQWV
-396 ECRHNRIDLGHQGY
+396 EGEDEKPVALG
-410 QQEAAVGRGRGRNAC
+410 
-425 RSALSANLGRCA
+425 
-437 FELEVHRSARYSCAS
+437 
-452 PPSSIKTSAH
+452 
-462 SCLKPTGY
+462 

>member
-1 MESSHAL
+1 MEHAHDL
-8 KNSGKFAWILVLGL
+8 KSSGKFAWVLVLGL

-39 FMTPVCE
+39 FMTPVCD

-65 VAVGM
+65 IAVAM
-70 MCVGKILPK
+70 MFVGKILPK
-79 VVGRWTHVAVAAV
+79 VVGRWTHVAVAVV

-106 WLFLLSGLIIG
+106 WLFLLSGLVIG

-138 KAGLAIGLAWT
+138 KAGLAIGLAWA

-181 SALVVIPSIVF
+181 SAVLVIPSIVF
-192 IIRFKPADK
+192 IIRFKPSDK
-201 GMLPYGYS
+201 GMLPYGYGEES
-209 EAESIGQDAGV
+209 DAAEEGGAEV
-220 EIAATRGVPFKV
+220 AATRGVPFRM

-247 LVQITVCMNQL
+247 FVQITVCMNQL

-263 VEVGLGAMTGGI
+263 VEVGLGAMTGSI
-275 MVSAAS
+275 MVSSAS
-281 MFDIFLN
+281 LFDIFLN
-288 PAVGSS
+288 PAVGSA
-294 CDKLGSFI
+294 CDKLGSFK
-302 ALVLWVVVSI
+302 ALVLWTVVSI
-312 LSFVMLIFA
+312 VSFVMLICS
-321 AGQPWLA
+321 AGVPWLA
-328 ILGAGVNDVMYVVAG
+328 IVGAGVNDVMYVVAG
-343 AGLTCL
+343 SGLTCL

-362 FGIVCGVA
+362 FGIMCGVA

-381 TAVYSATGV
+381 TAVYSATGTFN
-390 RAVHRH
+390 AVFGLCIAMNVAIIALLFVIKATSKKLQWV
-396 ECRHNRIDLGHQGY
+396 EGEDEKPVALG
-410 QQEAAVGRGRGRNAC
+410 
-425 RSALSANLGRCA
+425 
-437 FELEVHRSARYSCAS
+437 
-452 PPSSIKTSAH
+452 
-462 SCLKPTGY
+462 

>member
-156 VMSPVITAVIESVGW
+156 VMS
-171 RNGYLVLAAV
+171 
-181 SALVVIPSIVF
+181 
-192 IIRFKPADK
+192 
-201 GMLPYGYS
+201 
-209 EAESIGQDAGV
+209 
-220 EIAATRGVPFKV
+220 
-232 AVKSPAFIACVLFLC
+232 
-247 LVQITVCMNQL
+247 
-258 FPTYA
+258 
-263 VEVGLGAMTGGI
+263 
-275 MVSAAS
+275 
-281 MFDIFLN
+281 
-288 PAVGSS
+288 
-294 CDKLGSFI
+294 
-302 ALVLWVVVSI
+302 
-312 LSFVMLIFA
+312 
-321 AGQPWLA
+321 
-328 ILGAGVNDVMYVVAG
+328 
-343 AGLTCL
+343 
-349 LMSVF
+349 
-354 GSRDYGRI
+354 
-362 FGIVCGVA
+362 
-370 YIAGAF
+370 
-376 GMPIM
+376 
-381 TAVYSATGV
+381 
-390 RAVHRH
+390 
-396 ECRHNRIDLGHQGY
+396 
-410 QQEAAVGRGRGRNAC
+410 
-425 RSALSANLGRCA
+425 RS
-437 FELEVHRSARYSCAS
+437 S
-452 PPSSIKTSAH
+452 PPSSN
-462 SCLKPTGY
+462 LWVGGTGTWCSLPSRPS

>member
-1 MESSHAL
+1 MEHAHDL
-8 KNSGKFAWILVLGL
+8 KSSGKFAWVLVLGL

-39 FMTPVCE
+39 FMTPVCD

-65 VAVGM
+65 IAVAM
-70 MCVGKILPK
+70 MFVGKILPK
-79 VVGRWTHVAVAAV
+79 VVGRWTHVAVAVV

-106 WLFLLSGLIIG
+106 WLFLLSGLVIG

-132 DQWFRK
+132 GQWFRK
-138 KAGLAIGLAWT
+138 KAGLAIGLAWA

-181 SALVVIPSIVF
+181 SAVLVIPSIMF
-192 IIRFKPADK
+192 IIRFKPSDK
-201 GMLPYGYS
+201 GMLPYGYGEES
-209 EAESIGQDAGV
+209 DAAEEGGAEV
-220 EIAATRGVPFKV
+220 AATRGVPFRM

-247 LVQITVCMNQL
+247 FVQITVCMNQL

-263 VEVGLGAMTGGI
+263 VEVGLGAMTGSI
-275 MVSAAS
+275 MVSSAS
-281 MFDIFLN
+281 LFDIFLN
-288 PAVGSS
+288 PAVGSA
-294 CDKLGSFI
+294 CDKLGSFK
-302 ALVLWVVVSI
+302 ALVLWTVVSI
-312 LSFVMLIFA
+312 VSFVMLICS
-321 AGQPWLA
+321 AGVPWLA
-328 ILGAGVNDVMYVVAG
+328 IVGAGVNDVMYVVAG
-343 AGLTCL
+343 SGLTCL

-381 TAVYSATGV
+381 TAVYSATGTFN
-390 RAVHRH
+390 AVFGLCIAMNVAIIALLFVIKATSKKLQWV
-396 ECRHNRIDLGHQGY
+396 EGEDEKPVALG
-410 QQEAAVGRGRGRNAC
+410 
-425 RSALSANLGRCA
+425 
-437 FELEVHRSARYSCAS
+437 
-452 PPSSIKTSAH
+452 
-462 SCLKPTGY
+462 

>member
-1 MESSHAL
+1 MEHAHDL
-8 KNSGKFAWILVLGL
+8 KSSGKFAWVLVLGL

-39 FMTPVCE
+39 FMTPVCD

-65 VAVGM
+65 IAVAM
-70 MCVGKILPK
+70 MFVGKILPK
-79 VVGRWTHVAVAAV
+79 VVGRWTHVAVAVV

-106 WLFLLSGLIIG
+106 WLFLLSGLVIG

-126 CMSAVI
+126 CMPAVI

-138 KAGLAIGLAWT
+138 KAGLAIGLAWA

-181 SALVVIPSIVF
+181 SAVLVIPSIVF
-192 IIRFKPADK
+192 IIRFKPSDK
-201 GMLPYGYS
+201 GMLPYGYGEES
-209 EAESIGQDAGV
+209 DAAEEGGAEV
-220 EIAATRGVPFKV
+220 AATRGVPFRM

-247 LVQITVCMNQL
+247 FVQITVCMNQL

-263 VEVGLGAMTGGI
+263 VEVGLGAMTGSI
-275 MVSAAS
+275 MVSSAS
-281 MFDIFLN
+281 LFDIFLN
-288 PAVGSS
+288 PAVGSA
-294 CDKLGSFI
+294 CDKLGSFK
-302 ALVLWVVVSI
+302 ALVLWTVVSI
-312 LSFVMLIFA
+312 VSFVMLICS
-321 AGQPWLA
+321 AGVPWLA
-328 ILGAGVNDVMYVVAG
+328 IVGAGVNDVMYVVAG
-343 AGLTCL
+343 SGLTCL

-381 TAVYSATGV
+381 TAVYSATGTFN
-390 RAVHRH
+390 AVFGLCIAMNVAIIALLFVIKATSKKLQWV
-396 ECRHNRIDLGHQGY
+396 EGEDEKPVALG
-410 QQEAAVGRGRGRNAC
+410 
-425 RSALSANLGRCA
+425 
-437 FELEVHRSARYSCAS
+437 
-452 PPSSIKTSAH
+452 
-462 SCLKPTGY
+462 